1 MIRVVVVEHG
11 AGDLG
16 LAPGRA
22 LRDAGLEVVHA
33 GPQDRPEHVVSC
45 VVQEDADVLVVAL
58 EAGEAGEAG
67 ETSAGEACFLD
78 ELRTQL
84 ERAGAGDV
92 LLVET
97 RGAAGVADR
106 VAAALDAQAR
116 DVRD

>member
-16 LAPGRA
+16 VAPGRA

-58 EAGEAGEAG
+58 EAGEAG